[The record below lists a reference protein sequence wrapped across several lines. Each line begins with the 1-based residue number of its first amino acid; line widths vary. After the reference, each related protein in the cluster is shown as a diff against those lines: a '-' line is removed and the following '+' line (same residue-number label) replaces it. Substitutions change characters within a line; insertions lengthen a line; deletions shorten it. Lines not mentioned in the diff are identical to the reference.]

1 MLSPII
7 GFGPGKGRLFTP
19 SVSKQYLSERSLAE
33 IPHLEEKTH
42 LLSGWLARLQG
53 TSATEASL
61 ETAFI
66 SQVFEGIL
74 EYRTFPVAGDSHA
87 SLYLKPP
94 SKVTGIGRT
103 PDGIIGAFTEEHF
116 ETQAILELK
125 TPGTDLDRP
134 QARASGESPV
144 GQALEYG
151 RQILGTRWVLV
162 SDMKV
167 IRLYSVESE
176 AEYEKID
183 LCRCIGPDE
192 EATDEYLRLYYLLA
206 FPNLIEG
213 DMLSPVSLIYEKSSA
228 RQLEIRDGFYEVYY
242 EIRSDLFAAINKA
255 CQDQLSPPPDKVAVL
270 EAMQRLLDRLLFIY
284 YCEDHPE
291 QLIPDR
297 TLERVVEAAQVLPGS
312 SGTIVYR
319 VLRDLFREVDDGSRS
334 ESGLNILGYN
344 GELF

>member
-103 PDGIIGAFTEEHF
+103 PDGIIGAFAEEHF
-116 ETQAILELK
+116 ETQAILELELA
-125 TPGTDLDRP
+125 PCG
-134 QARASGESPV
+134 
-144 GQALEYG
+144 GQLWTRDSSCGYVPPFVVEG
-151 RQILGTRWVLV
+151 RSAG
-162 SDMKV
+162 
-167 IRLYSVESE
+167 
-176 AEYEKID
+176 
-183 LCRCIGPDE
+183 C
-192 EATDEYLRLYYLLA
+192 
-206 FPNLIEG
+206 
-213 DMLSPVSLIYEKSSA
+213 SA
-228 RQLEIRDGFYEVYY
+228 RKR
-242 EIRSDLFAAINKA
+242 A
-255 CQDQLSPPPDKVAVL
+255 
-270 EAMQRLLDRLLFIY
+270 RLV
-284 YCEDHPE
+284 
-291 QLIPDR
+291 QS
-297 TLERVVEAAQVLPGS
+297 A
-312 SGTIVYR
+312 
-319 VLRDLFREVDDGSRS
+319 
-334 ESGLNILGYN
+334 
-344 GELF
+344 